1 MGNLKGE
8 INMLIYEIPGRDN
21 IEVKNIVFD
30 YNGTI
35 AVDGKLINGVEELIN
50 KLSEKVNIYI
60 LTADTYGTVEKE
72 CLKINANVLTFPKV
86 NTGESKK
93 NVVVELGGSNTI
105 CIGNGYNDIPMFKE
119 AILSIAIIEGEG
131 MSGKLLGY
139 ADIVSRSII
148 EALEIVLSKDMIKAT
163 LRN

>member
-1 MGNLKGE
+1 
-8 INMLIYEIPGRDN
+8 MLIYEIPGRDN
-21 IEVKNIVFD
+21 IEVQNIVFD

-35 AVDGKLINGVEELIN
+35 AVDGRLIPGVEELIN

-72 CLKINANVLTFPKV
+72 CLKINAKVLTFPKV
-86 NTGESKK
+86 NAGESKK
-93 NVVVELGGSNTI
+93 NVVAELGRNNTI

-139 ADIVSRSII
+139 ADIVSKSII